1 MFSQD
6 SMKMASLKRGMLK
19 KNPINKAKFNRKVLS
34 VELMYILEKD
44 NNMGSLEARDL
55 ILISF

>member
-1 MFSQD
+1 
-6 SMKMASLKRGMLK
+6 MKMASLKRGMLK